1 MKPRMSSD
9 QKAIRFTPNRMMK
22 LSETASRTLTS
33 PSGYA
38 VQDPGRAKPM
48 VTAPITSGA
57 SPRVSSWKAARPR
70 SAAHQDSC
78 TSTGRARSTAMS
90 PVLIRSASSVQPKR
104 ATGAS
109 RAWPSHTY
117 VDACCRS

>member
-1 MKPRMSSD
+1 MKPRMSMV
-9 QKAIRFTPNRMMK
+9 QKAIRFTPNRITK
-22 LSETASRTLTS
+22 LSETASTHTEQPQRVGGPGLRAART
-33 PSGYA
+33 
-38 VQDPGRAKPM
+38 PM
-48 VTAPITSGA
+48 VSAPISSGG

-90 PVLIRSASSVQPKR
+90 PVLIRSASSVQPNM

-109 RAWPSHTY
+109 RA
-117 VDACCRS
+117 